1 MSLKERLL
9 NDLKDAMRDK
19 DDIRKDTIQICRA
32 AVLQVE
38 KDTRSV
44 LDDNGVVEI
53 LAREFKKRSETL
65 SELGDRQDVIKKYK
79 AEMEI
84 ISDYLPEQL
93 TDDEIEI
100 LVRDAIAETGSGS
113 PRDMGKVMQFLQP
126 KIKGKADGRKVS
138 VLVKK
143 YLGS

>member
-53 LAREFKKRSETL
+53 LAREFKKRSERYL
-65 SELGDRQDVIKKYK
+65 NLGI
-79 AEMEI
+79 
-84 ISDYLPEQL
+84 
-93 TDDEIEI
+93 
-100 LVRDAIAETGSGS
+100 VR
-113 PRDMGKVMQFLQP
+113 M
-126 KIKGKADGRKVS
+126 
-138 VLVKK
+138 
-143 YLGS
+143 

>member
-1 MSLKERLL
+1 VSGGKRNQKPPEKGNADMSLKERLL

-53 LAREFKKRSETL
+53 LAREFKKRSERYL
-65 SELGDRQDVIKKYK
+65 NLGI
-79 AEMEI
+79 
-84 ISDYLPEQL
+84 
-93 TDDEIEI
+93 
-100 LVRDAIAETGSGS
+100 VR
-113 PRDMGKVMQFLQP
+113 M
-126 KIKGKADGRKVS
+126 
-138 VLVKK
+138 
-143 YLGS
+143 